1 MEAPLSRLLEGK
13 VALVT
18 GGGRGI
24 GKGIALAMAA
34 AGAKLVINDLGASL
48 DGQTAGEQPA
58 REVAAAIRAMGGEA
72 IIDAGSVAE
81 WGAAHQMVEAAVN
94 AFGRIDIVVNNAG
107 ILRDVMFHR
116 MSEAEFDQ
124 VLGVHLKGSFNVS
137 RAAAPHFKQQGS
149 GVYVHMSSTSGLIG
163 NFGQANYSAAKLGI
177 VALSKSIALDMQ
189 KFGVRS
195 NAVAPFAW
203 TRMIDSIPSDTP
215 EQKRR
220 VDGLKK
226 LVPERVAPFV
236 VGLCADAARDVS
248 GQVFGVRNNEIF
260 LFSQPR
266 PIRSAHCG
274 EGWTPEGIVETA
286 LPMLRASFF
295 PLDRSGDVFTWDP
308 V

>member
-1 MEAPLSRLLEGK
+1 MKKLLEGK

-18 GGGRGI
+18 GGGRGV
-24 GKGIALAMAA
+24 GRGVALAMAE
-34 AGAKLVINDLGASL
+34 AGASVVVNDLGATL
-48 DGQTAGEQPA
+48 DGQPDTEQPA
-58 REVAAAIRAMGGEA
+58 AEVVAAIEAMGGQA
-72 IIDAGSVAE
+72 VADGGSVSDWNQA
-81 WGAAHQMVEAAVN
+81 QRMVKTAVDT
-94 AFGRIDIVVNNAG
+94 FGRIDIVVNNAG

-116 MSEAEFDQ
+116 MSEPEFDA
-124 VLGVHLKGSFNVS
+124 VIAVHLKGSFNVS
-137 RAAAPHFKQQGS
+137 RAAAPFFKEQGS
-149 GVYVHMSSTSGLIG
+149 GAFVHMTSTSGLIG

-177 VALSKSIALDMQ
+177 AALSKSIALDMQ

-226 LVPERVAPFV
+226 LVPEKVAPFV
-236 VGLCADAARDVS
+236 VALCADEASHVS
-248 GQVFGVRNNEIF
+248 GQIFGVRNNEIY

-266 PIRSAHCG
+266 PIRSAHRS
-274 EGWTPEGIVETA
+274 EGWTPQSVLDTA
-286 LPMLRASFF
+286 LPMLSADFF
-295 PLDRSGDVFTWDP
+295 ALDRSSDVFTWDP